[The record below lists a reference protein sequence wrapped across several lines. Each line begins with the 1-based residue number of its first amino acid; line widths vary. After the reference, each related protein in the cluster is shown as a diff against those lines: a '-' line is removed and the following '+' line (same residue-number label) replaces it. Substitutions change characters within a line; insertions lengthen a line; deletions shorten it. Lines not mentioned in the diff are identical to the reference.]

1 MKINTGGMIM
11 KSNKYFFLSALAL
24 LTACEKE
31 AVTPQREAVRTE
43 TVAVHAENET
53 KGAVDNSTGAFSWN
67 SGSDQIAVWVGDSYT
82 TCTVSGGEVSVELT
96 GEQARS
102 NYAIYPAS
110 SAILDGYATPT
121 LTYPTHY
128 TVSGTGFD
136 SQVPMVAVNTAG
148 EELDFYQV
156 GALVR
161 IKIEN
166 APVGTVSAI
175 VSFKNTNV
183 TGTATVSNPG
193 TSSATAT
200 ITDNAGKNVYFTL
213 SPALSTVSTIYL
225 DVPIPAVD
233 YGTETITVKLFNDSD
248 TWIYSEEK
256 TWNSVARAH
265 AKRISANVTTD
276 GATKA
281 DCIPGLFTVGAGAKV
296 LFAKGN
302 LTYGGSTFEIAE
314 HQYDSYSEYDASGL
328 GTKSG
333 SHHFLYTDIFTDG
346 TSSSADNTVH
356 TAYTEGIVALGSQ
369 WRLPTADEWKYLTET
384 RSKPGIGGYYS
395 VIYLRG
401 QSRSA
406 VLIYPDG
413 FSAAEWNTVTMGP
426 VPGSFDTPKSRS
438 GTGSNYSDTQ
448 VQAMSRVGILV
459 LPCNGHYASGAW
471 TNESTRANYWSATSK
486 SKTAAYRFTM
496 YFHAS
501 SGVFNAKA
509 NTTISGGYHCI
520 RLAQTD

>member
-1 MKINTGGMIM
+1 M

-31 AVTPQREAVRTE
+31 VVTPQREAVRTE

-110 SAILDGYATPT
+110 SAIVDGYATPT

-265 AKRISANVTTD
+265 AKRISANVGSD
-276 GATKA
+276 GAVKA
-281 DCIPGLFTVGAGAKV
+281 NCIPGLFSVNEAGSTK
-296 LFAKGN
+296 LWFAKGN
-302 LTYGGSTFEIAE
+302 LYYSSGAYQIAANAYDATTSTYGLSDGSYHFQASEIFS
-314 HQYDSYSEYDASGL
+314 DSPS
-328 GTKSG
+328 KG
-333 SHHFLYTDIFTDG
+333 SH
-346 TSSSADNTVH
+346 SAYVS
-356 TAYTEGIVALGSQ
+356 GVANLGSS
-369 WRLPTADEWKYLTET
+369 WRLPLAVEYGRILGIA
-384 RSKPGIGGYYS
+384 SKNNRVVGLHYS
-395 VIYLRG
+395 FIQRNGDGNPKGLI
-401 QSRSA
+401 
-406 VLIYPDG
+406 IYPDG
-413 FSAAEWNTVTMGP
+413 FNATDWNEETMGP
-426 VPGSFDTPKSRS
+426 MPKIDTKEWSSRKYTDSEITSMTRS
-438 GTGSNYSDTQ
+438 GIAYLPVAGRYNNNDDTWYNWNTY
-448 VQAMSRVGILV
+448 G
-459 LPCNGHYASGAW
+459 
-471 TNESTRANYWSATSK
+471 NYWTS
-486 SKTAAYRFTM
+486 TV
-496 YFHAS
+496 AS
-501 SGVFNAKA
+501 STQGYRLTWYYTDDSLNDLAYDKKTDNAQYL
-509 NTTISGGYHCI
+509 TV
-520 RLAQTD
+520 RLAQNN

>member
-31 AVTPQREAVRTE
+31 TVTPQREAVRTE

-265 AKRISANVTTD
+265 AKRISANVGSD
-276 GATKA
+276 GAVKA
-281 DCIPGLFTVGAGAKV
+281 NCIPGLFSVTEDGSTK
-296 LFAKGN
+296 LWFAKGN
-302 LTYGGSTFEIAE
+302 LYYSSGAYHIAANAYDATTSTYGLSDGSYHFQASEIFS
-314 HQYDSYSEYDASGL
+314 DSPS
-328 GTKSG
+328 SG
-333 SHHFLYTDIFTDG
+333 SH
-346 TSSSADNTVH
+346 SAYVS
-356 TAYTEGIVALGSQ
+356 GIADLGSS
-369 WRLPTADEWKYLTET
+369 WRLPLAEEYGPIL
-384 RSKPGIGGYYS
+384 GIASSNNRVGLHYS
-395 VIYLRG
+395 FIQRQGEGNLKG
-401 QSRSA
+401 
-406 VLIYPDG
+406 LIIYPDG
-413 FSAAEWNTVTMGP
+413 FNATDWNEETMGTMP
-426 VPGSFDTPKSRS
+426 DTDTKTWSNRKYSDSEITSMTRS
-438 GTGSNYSDTQ
+438 GIAY
-448 VQAMSRVGILV
+448 
-459 LPCNGHYASGAW
+459 LPVAGRYNKKFYNVNTYG
-471 TNESTRANYWSATSK
+471 NYWTSTVNSGTVGYRLMWYGGKLVCDQATDNIQYL
-486 SKTAAYRFTM
+486 T
-496 YFHAS
+496 
-501 SGVFNAKA
+501 V
-509 NTTISGGYHCI
+509 
-520 RLAQTD
+520 RLAQTN

>member
-43 TVAVHAENET
+43 TVAVYAENEP

-256 TWNSVARAH
+256 TWNRVARAH
-265 AKRISANVTTD
+265 AKRISANIGSD
-276 GATKA
+276 GAVKA
-281 DCIPGLFTVGAGAKV
+281 NCIPGLFSVNTAGSTK
-296 LFAKGN
+296 LWFAKGN
-302 LTYGGSTFEIAE
+302 LYYSSGAYHIAANAYDATTSTYGLNDGSYHFQASEIFS
-314 HQYDSYSEYDASGL
+314 DSPS
-328 GTKSG
+328 SG
-333 SHHFLYTDIFTDG
+333 SH
-346 TSSSADNTVH
+346 SAYVS
-356 TAYTEGIVALGSQ
+356 GVANLGSS
-369 WRLPTADEWKYLTET
+369 WRLPLAVEYGRIL
-384 RSKPGIGGYYS
+384 GIAGSNNRDGLHYS
-395 VIYLRG
+395 FIQRAGDGNPKGLI
-401 QSRSA
+401 
-406 VLIYPDG
+406 IYPDG
-413 FSAAEWNTVTMGP
+413 FNATDWNEETMGTMP
-426 VPGSFDTPKSRS
+426 DTDTKTWSSRKYTDSEITSMTRS
-438 GTGSNYSDTQ
+438 GIAY
-448 VQAMSRVGILV
+448 
-459 LPCNGHYASGAW
+459 LPVAGRYNNKWY
-471 TNESTRANYWSATSK
+471 NVSTYGNYWTSTVD
-486 SKTAAYRFTM
+486 SGTIGYRLTWYADNLAYGTKTD
-496 YFHAS
+496 
-501 SGVFNAKA
+501 NAQYL
-509 NTTISGGYHCI
+509 TI
-520 RLAQTD
+520 RLAQTN